1 MKRERNL
8 FDTDAKVIRAAPVEF
23 KVDLRLVFLIIYSG
37 VNEVVVG
44 FGVLK
49 QFCCRLFNL
58 VKIRTADH
66 DPQRRGATS

>member
-23 KVDLRLVFLIIYSG
+23 KVDLRLVLLIIYSG

-44 FGVLK
+44 FGV
-49 QFCCRLFNL
+49 
-58 VKIRTADH
+58 VK
-66 DPQRRGATS
+66 